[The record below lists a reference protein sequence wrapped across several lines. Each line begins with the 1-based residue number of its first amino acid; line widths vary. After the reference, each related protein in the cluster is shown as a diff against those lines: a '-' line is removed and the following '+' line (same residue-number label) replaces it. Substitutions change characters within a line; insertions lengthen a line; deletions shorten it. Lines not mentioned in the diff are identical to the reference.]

1 MFLIPLLILAG
12 GAIWFA
18 AAKATNAPSSQP
30 TAAAVQAQ
38 VQQQEAAA
46 FIAQSRALG
55 MSTAQIADAW
65 NQGVSPQAYVAS
77 LQTVSQPDSTV
88 ATASGITNGVWS
100 GWGRSG

>member
-18 AAKATNAPSSQP
+18 SAKASNATSSQP

-38 VQQQEAAA
+38 VQQQEAAT

-55 MSTAQIADAW
+55 MSTAQIQDAW
-65 NQGVSPQAYVAS
+65 SQGVSPQAYAAS
-77 LQTVSQPDSTV
+77 LQPQYDQPDS